1 MNIFTI
7 ILTLLFTIGIG
18 IAMAT
23 QTAINT
29 QLKTELYHPIQAAFF
44 SFLIGTVCLAIL
56 MFFHPAQKPSLNQL
70 QQIPIWLWLGGV
82 LGVYNISMSI
92 YAAPKLGFLTFTGL
106 LLFGQITM
114 SIILDHF
121 GLLGIQKNPMN
132 WQRILGAC
140 LIAIGIVF
148 TLQR

>member
-1 MNIFTI
+1 MTLL
-7 ILTLLFTIGIG
+7 LTLLFTIGIG

-23 QTAINT
+23 QTAVNA
-29 QLKTELYHPIQAAFF
+29 QLKDHLYHPIQAAFF
-44 SFLIGTVCLAIL
+44 SFLVGTICLAIL
-56 MFFHPAQKPSLNQL
+56 MFFHPAQKPSIAQL
-70 QQIPIWLWLGGV
+70 QHIPVWLWLGGV
-82 LGVYNISMSI
+82 LGVYNITMSI

-121 GLLGIQKNPMN
+121 GLFGLQKTPMN
-132 WQRILGAC
+132 WQRIFGAC

>member
-1 MNIFTI
+1 MTLL
-7 ILTLLFTIGIG
+7 LTMLFTIGIG

-23 QTAINT
+23 QTAINS
-29 QLKTELYHPIQAAFF
+29 QLKEQLHHPIQAAFF
-44 SFLIGTVCLAIL
+44 SFLIGTICLAIL
-56 MFFHPAQKPSLNQL
+56 FIFHPSQKPNLNQL
-70 QQIPIWLWLGGV
+70 QQIPMWLWLGGF
-82 LGVYNISMSI
+82 LGVYNITMSI

-121 GLLGIQKNPMN
+121 GLLGIQKTPMN
-132 WQRILGAC
+132 WQRIFGAL
-140 LIAIGIVF
+140 LIAIGIIF